1 MALNKS
7 HLRSI
12 SRVCLAL
19 SYLDGD
25 VDPAEVAAFELA
37 IRDLGVSKS
46 EVTEVIKA
54 ALREVQSHARNL
66 DGLIS
71 AECRKIPKAQHA
83 SLFEAA
89 AHMVLADGELTDAEC
104 QRLAALRAFLG
115 LPEAAAYAI
124 VASVAHA
131 EPKLRCHVTK
141 AVLAS

>member
-7 HLRSI
+7 SLRSVARI
-12 SRVCLAL
+12 CLAL
-19 SYLDGD
+19 SFLDGD

-37 IRDLGVSKS
+37 IRDLGVPKS
-46 EVTEVIKA
+46 EVANVIKS
-54 ALREVQSHARNL
+54 ALRDVQSHARNL

-71 AECRKIPKAQHA
+71 AECRKVPKAQHA

-124 VASVAHA
+124 VASVAHS
-131 EPKLRCHVTK
+131 EPRLRCDITP
-141 AVLAS
+141 ALLSA

>member
-7 HLRSI
+7 SLKSI
-12 SRVCLAL
+12 SRICLAL
-19 SYLDGD
+19 SFLDGD

-46 EVTEVIKA
+46 EVSELIKS
-54 ALREVQSHARNL
+54 ALRDVQSHARNL

-71 AECRKIPKAQHA
+71 SECKKISKSQHA
-83 SLFEAA
+83 RLFEAA

-104 QRLAALRAFLG
+104 ERLAALRAFLG

-131 EPKLRCHVTK
+131 EPSLEVQITK
-141 AVLAS
+141 AVLTA

>member
-1 MALNKS
+1 MALSKS
-7 HLRSI
+7 HLNSTA
-12 SRVCLAL
+12 RVCLAL
-19 SYLDGD
+19 SFLDGD

-37 IRDLGVSKS
+37 VRDLGVAKS
-46 EVTEVIKA
+46 DVAGLIKG
-54 ALREVQSHARNL
+54 ALRDVQSHARNL
-66 DGLIS
+66 DGLIL
-71 AECRKIPKAQHA
+71 AECKKIPKAQHA

-131 EPKLRCHVTK
+131 EPSLRCHVTK
-141 AVLAS
+141 AVLDA